1 MLGGV
6 NNGKTIWQIPF
17 GEYDELK
24 EKGIPVTGQTNMG
37 GVTATAGNIIFATGT
52 LDKKL
57 RAFDSRNGREIW
69 SFQLPYSGSSPP
81 TIYEYNG
88 EQYVLVISTG
98 SSSMYNWY
106 GKKAPKG
113 DKVFAFKLKN

>member
-1 MLGGV
+1 
-6 NNGKTIWQIPF
+6 
-17 GEYDELK
+17 
-24 EKGIPVTGQTNMG
+24 MG
-37 GVTATAGNIIFATGT
+37 GITGTAGNLIFATGT

-57 RAFDSRNGREIW
+57 RAYDSRDGSEIW
-69 SFQLPYSGSSPP
+69 SYQLPYSGSSPP

-88 EQYVLVISTG
+88 EQYVLVTSTG

-106 GKKAPKG
+106 GKQAPKG

>member
-1 MLGGV
+1 M
-6 NNGKTIWQIPF
+6 KRKMM
-17 GEYDELK
+17 EYDELK
-24 EKGIPVTGQTNMG
+24 KKGIPITGQTNMG
-37 GVTATAGNIIFATGT
+37 GITGTAGNLIFATGT

-69 SFQLPYSGSSPP
+69 SYQLPYSGSSPP